1 MEGRI
6 IPFSMLSGPTGDSLP
21 NLVPLPSSI
30 ASKFCLLIRLSGI
43 KSSLTLGAP
52 KGQHIN
58 KSSSGDRV
66 ATSKLLQPVA
76 APVATKRTSL
86 LFVKCQKITWQHTQ
100 LKDFSTC
107 DSRKYF
113 CTTIVTL
120 SCEHLHL
127 AQECSIS
134 CQ

>member
-1 MEGRI
+1 MAIDEELIRERGYVKNFGMEFVEGRI

-21 NLVPLPSSI
+21 NLVVPLPSSL
-30 ASKFCLLIRLSGI
+30 ASNFCLLIRLSGI

-76 APVATKRTSL
+76 AP
-86 LFVKCQKITWQHTQ
+86 Q
-100 LKDFSTC
+100 
-107 DSRKYF
+107 
-113 CTTIVTL
+113 
-120 SCEHLHL
+120 
-127 AQECSIS
+127 
-134 CQ
+134 